1 MDIPNIAVF
10 FVCGTVVT
18 GKSIIAEKNG
28 QCVIRISQD
37 LGTSNIKNPAL
48 IDKSDVLLQY
58 IMDIVISL
66 GV

>member
-1 MDIPNIAVF
+1 M
-10 FVCGTVVT
+10 T

-37 LGTSNIKNPAL
+37 PGTSNIKNPAL